1 MNVSAPFVVRPIATT
16 LLMIG
21 LTLLGLVAYFL
32 LPIAGVPQVDIPT
45 VRVDA
50 SLPGANAETMASSVA
65 TPLERQLTLISGVTS
80 IYSTSS
86 LGTTQIQVEFD
97 LSRTADGAAQDVQA
111 AINAAGGL
119 LPKNMPNPPT
129 YEKANPADGNLM
141 SVAATS
147 ADLPI
152 SVVDN
157 YVENFIAPQLSRIP
171 GVGVVDFHGQQK
183 PAVRIQINPAAT
195 AAIGITLEDVRA
207 ALGTATVDSPKGVL
221 DGPKQSLTL
230 DTTDQVLDAATF
242 NSVIVA
248 YRNGAPVRISDIGNA
263 IDGAESVREAAWF
276 NGQRSVIIDIA
287 KQPGYNINQTVQL
300 IKDKLPDLERVLP
313 PSIKLD
319 VATDRTKTI
328 HASVDDVQISLAIS
342 IALVVLVM
350 FLFLRKLSATFI
362 PSVTIPISLLATCAI
377 MYLLGYTLDNV
388 SLMALTIAVG
398 FIIDDAVVM
407 IENITRHIEAGE
419 PPLKAALIGSE
430 EIGFTIVSMTLSL
443 TAVFIP
449 LLLMGGLIGRLF
461 REFAVTVSV
470 AIIMSGLVALTLTP
484 MMCGALLR
492 PHEEQREG
500 RILALLEAGFERT
513 RQWYAASLRLALRHR
528 LFMVAVIAV
537 TMGAN
542 VYLYISIPKGFFPQQ
557 DAGMIQCVIEAGQ
570 DISYAAMVE
579 RSHAMAKVVM
589 ADSDVQNVIYWVG
602 ANPTVNTGRLWI
614 DLKPFNE
621 RKATAT
627 EIVNRL
633 RRATLVVPG
642 IALFGQARQDVQIG
656 AKVSKTQFQYTL
668 QDPDIGELF
677 KWAPI
682 VLDKLSKLPELQD
695 ATGDLQAAAPRMML
709 KIDRNAIGRFGIT
722 PQAIDDT
729 LYDSFGQRQVAT
741 IFGQVDQH
749 RVILEVTPSYQEDA
763 SSLQKL
769 YVRSTTSGQL
779 VPLAALTHTDV
790 SVSPLTINHQD
801 QFPAVTLSFNLAPGY
816 SLGDALTAIAN
827 MEKSYAKPAT
837 LTARFQGSAKVFESS
852 LSTQPYL
859 IAAAIIAVYIVLG
872 MLYESFIH
880 PITILSTL
888 PSAGVGALLALMALH
903 YDFSLIALIG
913 MILLIG
919 IVKKNAIMMIDFALV
934 GERVRNLTSEQ
945 AIYEACLLRY
955 RPIMMT
961 TFAALLGGLPLA
973 LGQGAGSELR
983 RPLGIAIV
991 GGLLL
996 SQFITLYT
1004 TPVIYI
1010 YLSRFAAF
1018 VRSIRRSWAWQPAVD
1033 AAETADAPAVPQLHP
1048 AE

>member
-21 LTLLGLVAYFL
+21 LTLVGLVAYFF

-86 LGTTQIQVEFD
+86 LGKTQIQVEFD
-97 LSRTADGAAQDVQA
+97 LSRTADGAAQDVQS
-111 AINAAGGL
+111 AINAAGGQ

-141 SVAATS
+141 AVAATS
-147 ADLPI
+147 TDLPI
-152 SVVDN
+152 SVVDD
-157 YVENFIAPQLSRIP
+157 YVENFITPQLSRIP
-171 GVGVVDFHGQQK
+171 GVGVVDYHGQQK
-183 PAVRIQINPAAT
+183 SALRIQINPAAA

-221 DGPKQSLTL
+221 DGPKQSLTI
-230 DTTDQVLDAATF
+230 DTTDQVLDAAAF

-248 YRNGAPVRISDIGNA
+248 YRNGAPVRIGDIGKA
-263 IDGAESVREAAWF
+263 VDGVESIREAAWF
-276 NGQRSVIIDIA
+276 NGKRAVILDVA
-287 KQPGYNINQTVQL
+287 KQPGYNINQTVQQV
-300 IKDKLPDLERVLP
+300 KDTLPELERLLP
-313 PSIKLD
+313 PSIKLE
-319 VATDRTKTI
+319 VAGDRTKTI
-328 HASVDDVQISLAIS
+328 RASVGDVQISLSIS

-350 FLFLRKLSATFI
+350 FVFLREFRATLI

-377 MYLLGYTLDNV
+377 MYLAGYTLDNV

-407 IENITRHIEAGE
+407 IENIMRHIEAGE
-419 PPLKAALIGSE
+419 RPLNAALVGSG

-470 AIIMSGLVALTLTP
+470 AILMSGVIALTLTP
-484 MMCGALLR
+484 MMCGVMLR
-492 PHEEQREG
+492 PHEERNREG
-500 RILALLEAGFERT
+500 RFVRTLEAIFQRT
-513 RQWYAASLRLALRHR
+513 LGWYAASLRWTLRHR
-528 LFMVAVIAV
+528 LIMVVVIAV
-537 TMGAN
+537 TMAAN
-542 VYLYISIPKGFFPQQ
+542 AYLYISIPKGFFPQQ
-557 DAGMIQCVIEAGQ
+557 DAGIIQCVMEAGQ
-570 DISYAAMVE
+570 DISYNAMVE

-589 ADSDVQNVIYWVG
+589 ADPDVRAVYYWVG
-602 ANPTVNTGRLWI
+602 ANPTVNTGRLMI
-614 DLKPFNE
+614 DLKPFDE
-621 RKATAT
+621 RESTAT
-627 EIVNRL
+627 QIAARL
-633 RRATLVVPG
+633 RRASLVVPG

-656 AKVSKTQFQYTL
+656 AKLSKTQFLYTL

-682 VLDKLSKLPELQD
+682 VLEQLSHLPELQD
-695 ATGDLQAAAPRMML
+695 VTGDLQATAPRMML
-709 KIDRNAIGRFGIT
+709 KIDRDAIGRFGIT

-741 IFGQVDQH
+741 MFGQIDQH

-769 YVRSTTSGQL
+769 YVRSTVTGQL
-779 VPLAALTHTDV
+779 VPLAALTKSDV

-801 QFPAVTLSFNLAPGY
+801 QFPSVTLSFNLAPGY
-816 SLGDALTAIAN
+816 ALGDAVAAIQD

-837 LTARFQGSAKVFESS
+837 LSARFQGSAKVFQNS
-852 LSTQPYL
+852 LATQPYL

-888 PSAGVGALLALMALH
+888 PSAGVGALLALIALD
-903 YDFSLIALIG
+903 YDFTLIALIG
-913 MILLIG
+913 VILLVG

-934 GERVRNLTSEQ
+934 GERTRNLTPEQ
-945 AIYEACLLRY
+945 SIYEACLMRY

-961 TFAALLGGLPLA
+961 TMSALLGGLPLA
-973 LGQGAGSELR
+973 LGRGAGSELR

-996 SQFITLYT
+996 SQFVTLYT

-1010 YLSRFAAF
+1010 YLSRFSAWVGSLRRRLAWRPAAP
-1018 VRSIRRSWAWQPAVD
+1018 AEAQPVPRLH
-1033 AAETADAPAVPQLHP
+1033 AAE
-1048 AE
+1048 

>member
-1 MNVSAPFVVRPIATT
+1 MMNVSAPFVVRPIATT
-16 LLMIG
+16 LMMIG

-50 SLPGANAETMASSVA
+50 SLPGANAETMATSVA

-86 LGTTQIQVEFD
+86 LGKTQIQVEFD

-111 AINAAGGL
+111 AINAAGGF

-141 SVAATS
+141 AVSATS
-147 ADLPI
+147 SDLPI
-152 SVVDN
+152 SVVDD
-157 YVENFIAPQLSRIP
+157 YVENFITPQLSRIP
-171 GVGVVDFHGQQK
+171 GVGVIDYHGQQK
-183 PAVRIQINPAAT
+183 PAVRIQINPAAA
-195 AAIGITLEDVRA
+195 AAIGVTLEDVRA
-207 ALGTATVDSPKGVL
+207 ALATATVDAPKGVF
-221 DGPKQSLTL
+221 DGPKQSLTI
-230 DTTDQVLDAATF
+230 DTTDQVLNAAAY

-248 YRNGAPVRISDIGNA
+248 YRNGAPVRIGDIGKA
-263 IDGAESVREAAWF
+263 IDGVESIREAAWF
-276 NGQRSVIIDIA
+276 NGQRAVIIDIA
-287 KQPGYNINQTVQL
+287 KQPGYNINQTVQM
-300 IKDKLPDLERVLP
+300 IKDALPDLERLLP
-313 PSIKLD
+313 PSIKLE
-319 VATDRTKTI
+319 VAGDRTKTI
-328 HASVDDVQISLAIS
+328 HASVDDVQISLSIS
-342 IALVVLVM
+342 IALVVLVI
-350 FLFLRKLSATFI
+350 FLFLRTVRATFI
-362 PSVTIPISLLATCAI
+362 PGITIPISLLATCAI
-377 MYLLGYTLDNV
+377 MYLAGYTLDNV

-407 IENITRHIEAGE
+407 IENIMRHIEAGE
-419 PPLKAALIGSE
+419 RPLKAALVGSG

-461 REFAVTVSV
+461 REFAITVSV
-470 AIIMSGLVALTLTP
+470 AILMSGVIALTLTP

-492 PHEEQREG
+492 PHEERREG
-500 RILALLEAGFERT
+500 RLLGLLEAGFQRT
-513 RQWYAASLRLALRHR
+513 LGLYAASLRWVLRHR
-528 LFMVAVIAV
+528 LFTVVVIAA
-537 TMGAN
+537 TMAAN
-542 VYLYISIPKGFFPQQ
+542 VYLYIVIPKGFFPQQ
-557 DAGMIQCVIEAGQ
+557 DAGFIQCVLEAGQ
-570 DISYAAMVE
+570 DISYNAMVD

-589 ADSDVQNVIYWVG
+589 ADPDVRAVYYWVG
-602 ANPTVNTGRLWI
+602 ANPTVNTGRLMI
-614 DLKPFNE
+614 DLKPLDE

-627 EIVNRL
+627 EITNRL
-633 RRATLVVPG
+633 RRASLAVPG

-656 AKVSKTQFQYTL
+656 AKLSKTQFLYTL

-682 VLDKLSKLPELQD
+682 VLEKLSHLPQLQD
-695 ATGDLQAAAPRMML
+695 VTGDLQATAPRVML

-722 PQAIDDT
+722 PQNIDDT

-741 IFGQVDQH
+741 IFSQVDQY

-769 YVRSTTSGQL
+769 YVRSTLTGQL
-779 VPLAALTHTDV
+779 VPLAALTKSDV

-801 QFPAVTLSFNLAPGY
+801 QFPSVTLSFNLAPGY
-816 SLGDALTAIAN
+816 ALGDAVAAIDE
-827 MEKSYAKPAT
+827 MEKSYAKPAA
-837 LTARFQGSAKVFESS
+837 LSARFQGSARVFQSS
-852 LSTQPYL
+852 LATQPYL
-859 IAAAIIAVYIVLG
+859 VAAAIIAVYIVLG

-880 PITILSTL
+880 PIVILSTL
-888 PSAGVGALLALMALH
+888 PSAGVGALLAMIALN
-903 YDFSLIALIG
+903 YEFTLIALIG
-913 MILLIG
+913 VILLVG

-934 GERVRNLTSEQ
+934 GERTRNLTSEES
-945 AIYEACLLRY
+945 IYEACLMRY

-961 TFAALLGGLPLA
+961 TMAALLGGLPLA

-996 SQFITLYT
+996 SQFVTLYT

-1010 YLSRFAAF
+1010 YLSRFSAW
-1018 VRSIRRSWAWQPAVD
+1018 VGSLRRRRAWRRTAPAEAPPATQLH
-1033 AAETADAPAVPQLHP
+1033 AAE
-1048 AE
+1048 

>member
-1 MNVSAPFVVRPIATT
+1 MVNVSAPFVVRPIATT

-50 SLPGANAETMASSVA
+50 SLPGANAETMATSVA

-86 LGTTQIQVEFD
+86 LGKTQIQVEFD
-97 LSRTADGAAQDVQA
+97 LSRTADGAAQDIQS
-111 AINAAGGL
+111 AINAAGGQ

-147 ADLPI
+147 TDLPI
-152 SVVDN
+152 SVVDD
-157 YVENFIAPQLSRIP
+157 YVENFITPQLSRIP
-171 GVGVVDFHGQQK
+171 GVGVIDYHGQAK
-183 PAVRIQINPAAT
+183 PAVRIQINPAAA
-195 AAIGITLEDVRA
+195 AAIGVTMEDVRA
-207 ALGTATVDSPKGVL
+207 ALATATVDSPKGVF
-221 DGPKQSLTL
+221 DGPKQSLTI
-230 DTTDQVLDAATF
+230 DTTDQVLDAAAY
-242 NSVIVA
+242 NSIIVA
-248 YRNGAPVRISDIGNA
+248 YRNGAPVRIGDIGKA
-263 IDGAESVREAAWF
+263 VSGVESIREAAWF
-276 NGQRSVIIDIA
+276 NGQLAVILDIA

-300 IKDKLPDLERVLP
+300 VKDALPELERLLP
-313 PSIKLD
+313 PSIKLE
-319 VATDRTKTI
+319 VAGDRTKTI
-328 HASVDDVQISLAIS
+328 HASVDDVQISLSIS

-350 FLFLRKLSATFI
+350 FVFLRTVRATLI
-362 PSVTIPISLLATCAI
+362 PSITIPISLLATCAI
-377 MYLLGYTLDNV
+377 MYLAGYTLDNV

-407 IENITRHIEAGE
+407 IENIMRHIEAGE
-419 PPLKAALIGSE
+419 RPLKAALVGSG

-470 AIIMSGLVALTLTP
+470 AILMSGVIALTLTP

-492 PHEEQREG
+492 PHEERREG
-500 RILALLEAGFERT
+500 RFLGLIEAIFQRT
-513 RQWYAASLRLALRHR
+513 LGWYAASLRWALRHR
-528 LFMVAVIAV
+528 LFMVAVIAT
-537 TMGAN
+537 TMGLN
-542 VYLYISIPKGFFPQQ
+542 VYLYMLVKKGFFPQQ
-557 DAGMIQCVIEAGQ
+557 DAGIIQCTIEAGQ
-570 DISYAAMVE
+570 DISYNAMVE
-579 RSHAMAKVVM
+579 RAHAMAKVVM
-589 ADSDVQNVIYWVG
+589 ADRDVRAVYYWVG
-602 ANPTVNTGRLWI
+602 ANPTVNTGRLQI

-627 EIVNRL
+627 EIAARL
-633 RRATLVVPG
+633 RRASLVVPS

-656 AKVSKTQFQYTL
+656 AKVSKTQFLYTL

-677 KWAPI
+677 KWAPV
-682 VLDKLSKLPELQD
+682 VLEKLSSLPQLAD
-695 ATGDLQAAAPRMML
+695 VTGDLQATAPRMML
-709 KIDRNAIGRFGIT
+709 KIDRDAIGRFGIT
-722 PQAIDDT
+722 PQNIDDT
-729 LYDSFGQRQVAT
+729 LYDAFGQRQVAT
-741 IFGQVDQH
+741 MFSQVDQY

-769 YVRSTTSGQL
+769 YVRSTLTGQL
-779 VPLAALTHTDV
+779 VPLAALTKSDL

-801 QFPAVTLSFNLAPGY
+801 QFPSVTLSFNLAPGY
-816 SLGDALTAIAN
+816 ALGDAVAAIDE

-837 LTARFQGSAKVFESS
+837 LSARFQGSARVFQNS
-852 LSTQPYL
+852 LATQPYL

-888 PSAGVGALLALMALH
+888 PSAGVGALLALWGLD
-903 YDFSLIALIG
+903 YDFTLIALIG
-913 MILLIG
+913 VILLVG

-934 GERVRNLTSEQ
+934 GERTRNLTSEES
-945 AIYEACLLRY
+945 IYEACLMRY

-961 TFAALLGGLPLA
+961 TMAALLGGLPLA

-996 SQFITLYT
+996 SQFVTLYT

-1010 YLSRFAAF
+1010 YLSRFSAWIGSLRRRLVRLPATPAEAAP
-1018 VRSIRRSWAWQPAVD
+1018 VTQLH
-1033 AAETADAPAVPQLHP
+1033 AAE
-1048 AE
+1048 